1 MEGLLEGYRSYDRSG
16 TEPLFSLV
24 HSLGYT
30 DWTYESLAPV
40 AETITAGQD
49 LPLVVT
55 VRNSGERTGREV
67 VQGYLEGPD
76 DDPSSPLR
84 VLAGFAL
91 IDADR
96 SSRDLRVNTQVV
108 LR

>member
-1 MEGLLEGYRSYDRSG
+1 MGYRSYERSG
-16 TEPLFSLV
+16 TEPLFCFS

-30 DWTYESLAPV
+30 DWTYKSLAPE
-40 AETITAGQD
+40 AITAGQD

-55 VRNSGERTGREV
+55 VCNSGERTAREV

-76 DDPSSPLR
+76 DDPISPLQ